1 MTTGVYPGMQVWFN
15 MQKLTNVIH
24 CINRIKRKNVI
35 SIEAKRYP
43 KFGQKAKIQYPFMV
57 KVSVN

>member
-24 CINRIKRKNVI
+24 PINRIKGEKCHLNRAQKV
-35 SIEAKRYP
+35 SAKV
-43 KFGQKAKIQYPFMV
+43 QYLFMV
-57 KVSVN
+57 KL